1 MLLQVLVRFILGLI
15 FALGGYFLSQT
26 YLSGFNPKSYPYLL
40 PVVASFG
47 SGLFG
52 VFLIPMIG
60 HYSRL
65 WYSNIVRRIAS
76 ELLREFQSRV
86 PRMPGRPKFKRENG
100 KNFNPMI
107 VDTSAI
113 IDGRLLDIT
122 ETGFLAGMLI
132 IPSFV
137 LTELQHISDSA
148 NDLKRE
154 RGRRGFEILDAL
166 KKSSNVKIDILRSD
180 SVEGKDA
187 DDKILRLAKN
197 LKAKIIT
204 CDFNLNKM
212 ATISG
217 VKILNVNE
225 LVNAVK
231 SVVLPGETISIRVI
245 QEGKEKNQGV
255 GYLADG
261 TMVVVEKG
269 SSLLGKTGEVTVS
282 RVIQT
287 VAGRMI
293 FATPKED

>member
-1 MLLQVLVRFILGLI
+1 MLLHVLVRLVLGLI
-15 FALGGYFLSQT
+15 FALSGYFLSQT
-26 YLSGFNPKSYPYLL
+26 YLSGFNPKSYPYLV
-40 PVVASFG
+40 PVAASFG

-52 VFLIPMIG
+52 VFLIPVIG

-65 WYSNIVRRIAS
+65 WYSRFVRRIAS
-76 ELLREFQSRV
+76 ELLREFQNRV
-86 PRMPGRPKFKRENG
+86 PRMPGKSKFKRENG
-100 KNFNPMI
+100 KNFNPMV

-122 ETGFLAGMLI
+122 ETGFLAGTLI
-132 IPSFV
+132 VPSFV

-154 RGRRGFEILDAL
+154 RGRRGFEILESL
-166 KKSSNVKIDILRSD
+166 KKSPHIKIDILRSD
-180 SVEGKDA
+180 NVEGKDA

-225 LVNAVK
+225 LANAVK
-231 SVVLPGETISIRVI
+231 SVVLPGETMSIRVI

-269 SSLLGKTGEVTVS
+269 NSLVGKTVPVAVS

-293 FATPKED
+293 FAVLKED